1 MDPSGRPESFYA
13 TPVSKRL
20 VDLIEHG
27 AKELTHQWVR
37 EVRTQD
43 SMPHYRAQDEEQVFE
58 RAFRVYSQ
66 LGRWLSQDMTKA
78 EIRDY
83 WMALGRERCREGY
96 ALSEIIQALSLIRR
110 HLWIKVDSEGLL
122 DTALDLRH
130 GIELF
135 TRVLIFF
142 DRAIYYAVIGYEAAE
157 PEAPPRR

>member
-1 MDPSGRPESFYA
+1 MERYDSLYS

-20 VDLIEHG
+20 VGLIERS
-27 AKELTHQWVR
+27 AEELTHKWVQD
-37 EVRTQD
+37 VRTQD
-43 SMPHYRAQDEEQVFE
+43 SMPHYRAQDEEMVFE

-83 WMALGRERCREGY
+83 WMALGRERCQEGY
-96 ALSEIIQALSLIRR
+96 ALSEIVQALSLIRR
-110 HLWIKVDSEGLL
+110 HLWLKVDSEGLL

-130 GIELF
+130 AIELL

-142 DRAIYYAVIGYEAAE
+142 DRAIYYAVIGYESAE
-157 PEAPPRR
+157 PKPPSRR